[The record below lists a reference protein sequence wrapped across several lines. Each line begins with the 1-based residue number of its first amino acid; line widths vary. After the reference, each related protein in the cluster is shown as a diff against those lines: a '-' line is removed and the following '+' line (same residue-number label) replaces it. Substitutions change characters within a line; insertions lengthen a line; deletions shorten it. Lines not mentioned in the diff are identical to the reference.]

1 MVMKSKCRT
10 FRDTGN
16 WNTNTL
22 NFAPKYEAS
31 NWEMGNVELHYQ

>member
-10 FRDTGN
+10 FRDIK
-16 WNTNTL
+16 WNRNTL

-31 NWEMGNVELHYQ
+31 NWEMGNVFYTA